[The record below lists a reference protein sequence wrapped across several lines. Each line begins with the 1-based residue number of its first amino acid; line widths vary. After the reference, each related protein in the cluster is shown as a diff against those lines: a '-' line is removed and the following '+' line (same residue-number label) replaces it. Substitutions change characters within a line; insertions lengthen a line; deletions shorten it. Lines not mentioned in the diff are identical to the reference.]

1 MELINLTPHVIK
13 VVGTNGDTVEFQPS
27 GQVARVAS
35 IAGNLQ
41 KSVSY
46 PNIKF
51 FSAPTWGEVEGLP
64 APQGGKAYIVSG
76 LVAARCSHR
85 ADVFSPGT
93 GPADEPVRENGQIVA
108 VTRLIFAMSIPA

>member
-1 MELINLTPHVIK
+1 MELINLTPHTIK
-13 VVGTNGDTVEFQPS
+13 VVGINGLTVEFPPS
-27 GQVARVAS
+27 GQVARVVS
-35 IAGNLQ
+35 VPGNLQ

-46 PNIKF
+46 PNLQF

-64 APQGGKAYIVSG
+64 APQGGKAYIVSA

>member
-1 MELINLTPHVIK
+1 MELVNLTPHVIK
-13 VVGTNGDTVEFQPS
+13 VIETNGDTVEFQPS
-27 GQVARVAS
+27 GQIARVAS
-35 IAGNLQ
+35 VPGTEQ
-41 KSVSY
+41 KSTSY
-46 PNIKF
+46 PNLKF

-108 VTRLIFAMSIPA
+108 VTRLIFAMAIPA